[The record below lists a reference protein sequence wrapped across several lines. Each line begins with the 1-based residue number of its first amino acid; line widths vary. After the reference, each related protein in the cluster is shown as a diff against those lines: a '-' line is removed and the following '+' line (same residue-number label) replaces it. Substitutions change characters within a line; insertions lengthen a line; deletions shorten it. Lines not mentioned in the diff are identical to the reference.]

1 MAKTILVIDNDET
14 LVELLQYFF
23 EQQGYTVWTAHD
35 GDVGVEMA
43 VRHRPAAI
51 VCDMIMGQMHG
62 FEVLQQLRQHPELAT
77 TPIIAA
83 SAKAYPT
90 DIARARELGVT
101 DYLVKPFELDALY
114 AAVERHV
121 GEGGAP
127 P

>member
-1 MAKTILVIDNDET
+1 MKSVLVIDNDES
-14 LVELLQYFF
+14 LVELLQFFF
-23 EQQGYTVWTAHD
+23 EQRGYTVWTAHD
-35 GDVGVEMA
+35 GDVGVELAM
-43 VRHRPAAI
+43 RHRPTAI

-62 FEVLQQLRQHPELAT
+62 FEVLQQLRQHPELAR

-121 GEGGAP
+121 AAGGTP
-127 P
+127 

>member
-1 MAKTILVIDNDET
+1 MKTVLVIDNDET

-23 EQQGYTVWTAHD
+23 EQHGYTVWTAHD

-43 VRHRPAAI
+43 MRHRPGAI

-62 FEVLQQLRQHPELAT
+62 FEVLQRLRQHPELAA

-101 DYLVKPFELDALY
+101 DYLVKPFELEDLY
-114 AAVERHV
+114 AAVERHLPQ
-121 GEGGAP
+121 GSAP